1 MFLFAIDKARTVW
14 GRASEKASALAA
26 AALLTAG
33 LVAAT
38 PARAVPVDLELVLAV
53 DVSGSVNTAE
63 FQLQQS
69 GYSNAFRSSEVIN
82 AITSGTIGSIA
93 VALVYWS
100 GVGEQTTAVDFTLID
115 DAASAAAFADAID
128 AAARPYSG
136 QTNIVGALNYAA
148 GLFSNNGFEGRQN
161 TIDLSGDGTESEACL
176 FFLSTCAPLQ
186 AARDA
191 ALAGDVDVIN
201 AIAIDGPDFFGDGQL
216 YFENNVI
223 GGPGAFAMTVSNFND
238 FGAAIKTKI
247 LNEIGTSVAEPE
259 TFALFA
265 MAMGGLLL
273 TRRRRP

>member
-1 MFLFAIDKARTVW
+1 MATVA
-14 GRASEKASALAA
+14 GALALASGLLA
-26 AALLTAG
+26 AG
-33 LVAAT
+33 

-69 GYSNAFRSSEVIN
+69 GYSNAFRSTEVIN

-115 DAASAAAFADAID
+115 DAASASAFADAID
-128 AAARPYSG
+128 TAARPYSG

-161 TIDLSGDGTESEACL
+161 TIDVSGDGTESEACL
-176 FFLSTCAPLQ
+176 FFLSTCGPLQ

-201 AIAIDGPDFFGDGQL
+201 AIAIDGPDFFGDGQA
-216 YFENNVI
+216 YYENNVI

-247 LNEIGTSVAEPE
+247 LNEIGTSVAEPKV
-259 TFALFA
+259 FALFA
-265 MAMGGLLL
+265 LAMGGLLL
-273 TRRRRP
+273 TRRRKSTAPQPPA